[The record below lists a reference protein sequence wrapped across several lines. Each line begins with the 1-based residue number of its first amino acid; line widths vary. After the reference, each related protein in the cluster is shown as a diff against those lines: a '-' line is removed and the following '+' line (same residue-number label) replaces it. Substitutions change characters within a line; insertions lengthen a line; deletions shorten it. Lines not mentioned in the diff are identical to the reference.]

1 MKVCEYCG
9 TRVADNVMQCAGC
22 GSKEFKNICL
32 KCGSVI
38 SGNKCPKCEA
48 GIKDRRNEQ
57 VIQQPVIRRMKP
69 KRNYKLIAVLALL
82 YFGIA
87 GFVVT
92 DYMANPENYLS
103 VKQENP
109 ESQEQTESQKKQKLT
124 YAELVTLKDHPKY
137 YGDYKVAK
145 KFWKK
150 YDEVVVD
157 VTATGHNEEALL
169 FVGTIDSKVIDNI
182 RINLSD
188 VEGNQNIELE
198 DVLPLVC
205 DYIPYEIIDKYYDFK
220 EAFHEIYKAGNYEA
234 YHYVMDLNDAGKEA
248 NKSGEIKYDDKFSFQ
263 IIHRND
269 NEWTAEMNYL
279 SYEGKYRSF
288 KEGEFDIKKWKV
300 NLKKYRN

>member
-69 KRNYKLIAVLALL
+69 KKNYKLIAVLALL
-82 YFGIA
+82 YFGIV
-87 GFVVT
+87 GFIVT

-124 YAELVTLKDHPKY
+124 YAELITLKDHPKY
-137 YGDYKVAK
+137 YEDYK
-145 KFWKK
+145 
-150 YDEVVVD
+150 
-157 VTATGHNEEALL
+157 
-169 FVGTIDSKVIDNI
+169 
-182 RINLSD
+182 
-188 VEGNQNIELE
+188 
-198 DVLPLVC
+198 
-205 DYIPYEIIDKYYDFK
+205 
-220 EAFHEIYKAGNYEA
+220 
-234 YHYVMDLNDAGKEA
+234 
-248 NKSGEIKYDDKFSFQ
+248 
-263 IIHRND
+263 
-269 NEWTAEMNYL
+269 
-279 SYEGKYRSF
+279 
-288 KEGEFDIKKWKV
+288 
-300 NLKKYRN
+300 